1 VDVAD
6 PPPIKVKNW
15 NNCAN
20 IVVKKRNGMTA
31 SYIEQ
36 YLEEVLDRTRSFVCT
51 RRSLEGEALR
61 ETSVM
66 SFTLTSAD
74 CWNAL
79 NWTIP

>member
-1 VDVAD
+1 VDVAG
-6 PPPIKVKNW
+6 PPPIKLKNR
-15 NNCAN
+15 NNSAI

-36 YLEEVLDRTRSFVCT
+36 YVEEVLDRTRSFVGT

-61 ETSVM
+61 ETSVL
-66 SFTLTSAD
+66 SFTLTPAD